1 MESSRG
7 IFSGDFARQKSG
19 PCALSGLHPAR
30 ITADIAME
38 QFLLHSL
45 PVSVT
50 EQSLVPVLRHESSN
64 QMVQSKDQAPEKNCC
79 FSNLFVD

>member
-1 MESSRG
+1 
-7 IFSGDFARQKSG
+7 
-19 PCALSGLHPAR
+19 
-30 ITADIAME
+30 ME

-50 EQSLVPVLRHESSN
+50 EQSLVMVLRHESSN
-64 QMVQSKDQAPEKNCC
+64 QTVQSKDQAPEKNCC